1 MGSYISLVV
10 EVEKEAEYGE
20 AIHNRAIVHPLWEV
34 AVEIHAL
41 EDVQQ
46 AD

>member
-1 MGSYISLVV
+1 MSYVRLIV
-10 EVEKEAEYGE
+10 EVEKQAEDGNSVKNG
-20 AIHNRAIVHPLWEV
+20 AIEHPLWEV

-41 EDVQQ
+41 EDVQE